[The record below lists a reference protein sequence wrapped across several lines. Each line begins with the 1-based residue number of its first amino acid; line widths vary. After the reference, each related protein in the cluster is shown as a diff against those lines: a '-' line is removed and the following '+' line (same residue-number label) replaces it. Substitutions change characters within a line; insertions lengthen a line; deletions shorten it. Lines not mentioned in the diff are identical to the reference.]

1 MVFQPGV
8 FQRGVFQGAG
18 SGVYVTI
25 SAQEHG
31 SDSAAIDIATVPKA
45 WLQLDGMESG
55 ADIASA
61 LVRVRVRL
69 ALAAQEAGADTAVVV
84 ARPRIALA
92 LGALEAGQDAAAV
105 SLETVPK
112 PWLTLA
118 GVETGKDSASIL
130 ATSEG
135 QIIVIAR
142 DIEGGL
148 GHLIELDCWDKQAGA
163 PATLN
168 FASIGF
174 TTLPSDPVP
183 NVHYLERAKVPGDY
197 SRSLFANG
205 TTHGQISVG
214 AGYIEIVG
222 NDGALD
228 DLRSR
233 YAFDG
238 YALRIKTIPRLRP
251 RYADAVT
258 IFSGTVE
265 QLEMGWDKVTVR
277 IRDRLAELDVE
288 HQDVLYAGTTIS
300 GGMNEAEGT
309 PDDLKGKGKELA
321 YGAPL
326 MVPAV
331 AANPFD
337 NIFGLGGDG
346 FEAVED
352 VRDRGVALTA
362 TGTDYATIATLR
374 AASIAAGRYATAKA
388 LGLIRTGSKP
398 SGQLTARPV
407 EKANATDRTAAQIAR
422 RMLMRKGFVE
432 GQHFLASDIAALDA
446 LNPAPIGYWMPPE
459 DQTTLLAVQRVLGSI
474 GASIVPDRLGVY
486 RMMRFGAPS
495 GYPVATLTP
504 AEILEGKINLLAT
517 GDEGRGVPAWRVTV
531 QYARNWYPMDR
542 DNLDVDTSEA
552 FKAFATAE
560 WRSAVAE
567 DPGVKA
573 VHRLASD
580 LTFETYLT
588 EEADALAE
596 ANRQLLLHSVPRERF
611 QVQVKSFLVERVEL
625 ASTVRL
631 QLDRFGL
638 GAGKDFVTIGLAENF
653 ASGNTTLDLWG

>member
-1 MVFQPGV
+1 MTFQPNAFQPDAFQTVPGPITGV
-8 FQRGVFQGAG
+8 LDAPV
-18 SGVYVTI
+18 SVTLV
-25 SAQEHG
+25 AQLVGEPLVHG
-31 SDSAAIDIATVPKA
+31 GLAATLALSLTAAITGEPSISGIVNGVLTPNLVAVITGDS
-45 WLQLDGMESG
+45 DGN
-55 ADIASA
+55 
-61 LVRVRVRL
+61 
-69 ALAAQEAGADTAVVV
+69 
-84 ARPRIALA
+84 
-92 LGALEAGQDAAAV
+92 
-105 SLETVPK
+105 
-112 PWLTLA
+112 
-118 GVETGKDSASIL
+118 
-130 ATSEG
+130 
-135 QIIVIAR
+135 IIIIPR

-148 GHLIELDCWDKQAGA
+148 GHLIELECWDKQAEA
-163 PATLN
+163 LTTLH

-174 TTLPSDPVP
+174 TTLPTDPVP

-228 DLRSR
+228 DLRAR

-251 RYADAVT
+251 RYEDAVT
-258 IFSGTVE
+258 IFAGTVE

-288 HQDVLYAGTTIS
+288 HQDVLYAGTTVA

-309 PDDLKGKGKELA
+309 PDDLKGKGKELT

-337 NIFGLGGDG
+337 SIFGLGGDG
-346 FEAVED
+346 FEAVDD
-352 VRDRGVALTA
+352 VRDRGVPLIE
-362 TGTDYATIATLR
+362 TGTNYSTIAALR
-374 AASIAAGRYATAKA
+374 GASIAGGRYATAKA

-407 EKANATDRTAAQIAR
+407 EKADAADRTAAQIAR
-422 RMLMRKGFVE
+422 RMLLRKGFVE
-432 GQHFLASDIAALDA
+432 GLHFLASDIADLDA

-474 GASIVPDRLGVY
+474 GGSIVPDRLGVF
-486 RMMRFGAPS
+486 RMMRFNEPD
-495 GYPVATLTP
+495 GYPLAILTE
-504 AEILEGKINLLAT
+504 AEVLEGSINLLAT

-542 DNLDVDTSEA
+542 DNLDVATSEE
-552 FKAFATAE
+552 FKAFATSE
-560 WRSAVAE
+560 WRTAVAE
-567 DPGVKA
+567 DADVKA

-588 EEADALAE
+588 EEADAQAE
-596 ANRQLLLHSVPRERF
+596 AARLLALHSVPRERF
-611 QVQVKSFLVERVEL
+611 QVKVPSFLVDRVEL
-625 ASTVRL
+625 GSVVRL
-631 QLDRFGL
+631 RLGRFGL
-638 GAGKDFVTIGLAENF
+638 GAGKDFVTIGLSENF

>member
-1 MVFQPGV
+1 MTFQPNA
-8 FQRGVFQGAG
+8 FQPDAFQ
-18 SGVYVTI
+18 
-25 SAQEHG
+25 
-31 SDSAAIDIATVPKA
+31 TVP
-45 WLQLDGMESG
+45 GPITG
-55 ADIASA
+55 
-61 LVRVRVRL
+61 VL
-69 ALAAQEAGADTAVVV
+69 AAPLSVTLAAQITGEPLVHGGLAAT
-84 ARPRIALA
+84 LA
-92 LGALEAGQDAAAV
+92 LNLTAAITGEPGIVGIVNGVLTPNLVAV
-105 SLETVPK
+105 I
-112 PWLTLA
+112 
-118 GVETGKDSASIL
+118 TGDSD
-130 ATSEG
+130 G
-135 QIIVIAR
+135 NIIVIPR

-148 GHLIELDCWDKQAGA
+148 GHLIELDCWDKQAEA
-163 PATLN
+163 LTTLH

-174 TTLPSDPVP
+174 TTLPTDPVP

-197 SRSLFANG
+197 SRSLFSNG
-205 TTHGQISVG
+205 TTYGQISVG

-228 DLRSR
+228 DLRAR

-258 IFSGTVE
+258 IFAGTVE

-337 NIFGLGGDG
+337 NIFGLGADG
-346 FEAVED
+346 FEAVGE
-352 VRDRGVALTA
+352 VRDRGVALIA
-362 TGTDYATIATLR
+362 TGTDYPSVATLR
-374 AASIAAGRYATAKA
+374 AASIPAGRYATAKA

-398 SGQLTARPV
+398 AGQLTARPV
-407 EKANATDRTAAQIAR
+407 EKVNAAERTAAQIAR
-422 RMLMRKGFVE
+422 RMLLRQGFVE
-432 GQHFLASDIAALDA
+432 GQHFLASDIVALDA
-446 LNPAPIGYWMPPE
+446 LNPARIGYWMPPE
-459 DQTTLLAVQRVLGSI
+459 DQTTLLALQRVLGSI
-474 GASIVPDRLGVY
+474 GASIVPDRLGVF
-486 RMMRFGAPS
+486 RVMRFGEPS
-495 GYPVATLTP
+495 GYPIVILTT
-504 AEILEGKINLLAT
+504 AEILEGSINLLAT
-517 GDEGRGVPAWRVTV
+517 GDEGRGVPAWRITV

-542 DNLDVDTSEA
+542 DNLDVDAPEA
-552 FKAFATAE
+552 FKAFASSE

-567 DPGVKA
+567 ATAVKA

-588 EEADALAE
+588 EEADAQAE
-596 ANRQLLLHSVPRERF
+596 AERLLALHAVPRERF
-611 QVQVKSFLVERVEL
+611 QVKVRSFYVDRVEL
-625 ASTVRL
+625 GSVVRL
-631 QLDRFGL
+631 QLGRFGL
-638 GAGKDFVTIGLAENF
+638 SAGKDFVVIGISENF